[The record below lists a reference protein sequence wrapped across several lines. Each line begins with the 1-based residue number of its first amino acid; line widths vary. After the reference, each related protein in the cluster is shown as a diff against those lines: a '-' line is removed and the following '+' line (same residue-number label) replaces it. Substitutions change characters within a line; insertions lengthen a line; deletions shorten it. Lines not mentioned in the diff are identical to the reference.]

1 MHLLARSKQI
11 LPMKLK
17 WLFMKSLLLPH
28 IDYCLEIWGNSRS
41 AKKIQ
46 VLLNKTLRLVLNKR
60 KISHINH
67 EYKRRGI
74 LKMEDMYKSAV
85 LKQCI
90 KRFTSKPHLKSL
102 FPLKEQTRTSRNTFE
117 LELELKRPKRDK
129 YDRQYI
135 FDLPRLWNSELK
147 KYSHLKLK
155 KAVSEFKW
163 DKINSYKDDQCTVRN
178 CFICNQD

>member
-41 AKKIQ
+41 TKKLQ
-46 VLLNKTLRLVLNKR
+46 TMLNKILRLVLCKR

-67 EYKRRGI
+67 EYKKRGV
-74 LKMEDMYKSAV
+74 LKVEDMYKSAI

-90 KRFTSKPHLKSL
+90 KRFTNKTHMKNI
-102 FPLKEQTRTSRNTFE
+102 FPLKEHTRTTRNNFD
-117 LELELKRPKRDK
+117 LELELRKPKRDK
-129 YDRQYI
+129 YDRQYVYQ
-135 FDLPRLWNSELK
+135 LPKLWNTELN

-155 KAVSEFKW
+155 KAVHEFKW
-163 DKINSYKDDQCTVRN
+163 DKINSYKDDPCTVRN
-178 CFICNQD
+178 CFICNQP